1 MNDMPGRLPLSSR
14 LYLLRTAHHL
24 TQKQVAEALHV
35 CRQTYSN
42 YERGLRQ
49 PSLDILVSLAG
60 LYRISLDDLAGKD
73 VMRTQKTG

>member
-1 MNDMPGRLPLSSR
+1 MNDMPGRIPLSSR
-14 LYLLRTAHHL
+14 LYLLRTANHL
-24 TQKQVAEALHV
+24 TQKQVAAALHV